1 MKRKRFLSLLAV
13 LMLLIT
19 GAIAFRVAEVQ
30 AQSSESVYINPDG
43 SVTGTNNI
51 QRNGNVYTLMSNI
64 SGSIQVQRSN
74 IVLDGAGY
82 SLNQGGIDLT
92 NGIGQD
98 PTRPT
103 IINVTIENLYVK
115 SGSVGTNGGGNDTF
129 YNDYIPSIQFLGDCI
144 NNNITFCTVAAIS
157 FDYGGNATLTE
168 NNLGSVLVWL
178 SFGGVADRNYWSD
191 YLAKYPNASEIDST
205 GIGNQPYVY
214 SIVETRTPLIYQDNH
229 PLMKPVAIP
238 LMVSNPL
245 SLPTSTPTITPH
257 STINTGAEPPQTEPF
272 PNTIIVAVAFVIAL
286 AVVAGLLI
294 YLKKRRLKSG
304 G

>member
-1 MKRKRFLSLLAV
+1 MSTVAFSGP
-13 LMLLIT
+13 LIY
-19 GAIAFRVAEVQ
+19 
-30 AQSSESVYINPDG
+30 AQSDGNIVINSDG
-43 SVTGTNNI
+43 SFTGTDAIN
-51 QRNGNVYTLMSNI
+51 RKGNTYTLTANI
-64 SGSIQVQRSN
+64 SGNMQIQRSN
-74 IVLDGAGY
+74 IVVDGSGY

-98 PTRPT
+98 PTRPI
-103 IINVTIENLYVK
+103 IINVTIENLYVE
-115 SGSVGTNGGGNDTF
+115 SGGIGTNGGGNDTF

-144 NNNITFCTVAAIS
+144 NNNITFCSVAAIS

-191 YLAKYPNASEIDST
+191 YLTKYPNATEIDRT

-238 LMVSNPL
+238 LMSSNPL
-245 SLPTSTPTITPH
+245 SPPTATPTITQHP
-257 STINTGAEPPQTEPF
+257 TINTGAETPKTESLTP
-272 PNTIIVAVAFVIAL
+272 IIAIVTLVVVLAVA
-286 AVVAGLLI
+286 AGLLV
-294 YLKKRRLKSG
+294 YVKKQKVAEKIHS
-304 G
+304 